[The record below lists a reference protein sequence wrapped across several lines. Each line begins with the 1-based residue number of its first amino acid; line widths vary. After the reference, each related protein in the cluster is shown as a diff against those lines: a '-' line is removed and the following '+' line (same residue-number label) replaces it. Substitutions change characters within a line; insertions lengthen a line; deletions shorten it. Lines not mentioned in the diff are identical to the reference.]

1 MLSYKYIF
9 NFLILFK
16 KSILIKIKPYFL
28 NLYYTKKMSS
38 FFQKIKVKKESQFV
52 NQSKN
57 IVRAAEKKDTLP
69 DDFFEQ
75 ILACEIQLKKG
86 FSMNTLRKLINLYS
100 RAVEYYESINDPRY
114 MRYSKSLQVLLLQ
127 PQIVKQ
133 INMQTK
139 KGKIKVHK
147 QERKKA
153 LLDEFKNLDKKFVNN
168 SDAKDIISK
177 TNKEEKAKN
186 FDEAKNKDLD
196 TQESSFK
203 KRLAE
208 KKKKWIMN
216 TSDIGQSSNL
226 QSKNLVVF
234 SNKKHLNK
242 SFDAIGQDDSI
253 FSNDLSIEP
262 ISMYNC
268 GENTFNITDG
278 INNNLDFYFSDFDN
292 IFNEKITKQFINKIV
307 EINKEK
313 MEEKVK
319 TARDFAEKIKNKE
332 FQLTFDSNT
341 EQEERDKIGK
351 EIFDL
356 GEEQNK
362 KYDEIEKKY
371 EAKINEAKDE
381 LKNQSIQ
388 NMEWIR
394 NLKEKYISDIDS
406 TIYNFIGN

>member
-1 MLSYKYIF
+1 
-9 NFLILFK
+9 
-16 KSILIKIKPYFL
+16 
-28 NLYYTKKMSS
+28 MSS
-38 FFQKIKVKKESQFV
+38 LIQKIRVKKESQFLA
-52 NQSKN
+52 QSKKF
-57 IVRAAEKKDTLP
+57 VKAAEKKDTLP

-147 QERKKA
+147 QERKKE

-168 SDAKDIISK
+168 TDAKEII
-177 TNKEEKAKN
+177 NKSNKAEKIKN

-234 SNKKHLNK
+234 NTKKHLNK

-292 IFNEKITKQFINKIV
+292 IFNEKITKKFINKII

-313 MEEKVK
+313 MDEKIK

-332 FQLTFDSNT
+332 FQLTFDINAG
-341 EQEERDKIGK
+341 QEERDKIGK
-351 EIFDL
+351 EIFDY

-371 EAKINEAKDE
+371 EIKINEAKEE

-388 NMEWIR
+388 NMEWIK

>member
-1 MLSYKYIF
+1 
-9 NFLILFK
+9 
-16 KSILIKIKPYFL
+16 
-28 NLYYTKKMSS
+28 MSS
-38 FFQKIKVKKESQFV
+38 LIQKIKVKKDNQYLTKSQKLV
-52 NQSKN
+52 K
-57 IVRAAEKKDTLP
+57 AAEKKDQLP

-147 QERKKA
+147 QERKKEI
-153 LLDEFKNLDKKFVNN
+153 LDEFKNLDKKFVNTQ
-168 SDAKDIISK
+168 DAKDIINK

-186 FDEAKNKDLD
+186 FDNAKNKDLD
-196 TQESSFK
+196 TQTDSFK

-234 SNKKHLNK
+234 NNKKYLNK

-262 ISMYNC
+262 ISMYNI

-292 IFNEKITKQFINKIV
+292 IFNEKITKHFINKII

-313 MEEKVK
+313 MEEKVN
-319 TARDFAEKIKNKE
+319 TAKQFAEKIKNKE
-332 FQLTFDSNT
+332 FQLTFDNT
-341 EQEERDKIGK
+341 NEEDKDKIGK
-351 EIFDL
+351 EIFEL

-362 KYDEIEKKY
+362 VYDEIEKKY
-371 EAKINEAKDE
+371 EQKLNDAKEE

-388 NMEWIR
+388 NMEWIK

>member
-1 MLSYKYIF
+1 
-9 NFLILFK
+9 
-16 KSILIKIKPYFL
+16 
-28 NLYYTKKMSS
+28 MSS
-38 FFQKIKVKKESQFV
+38 LFQKIKVKKESNFI
-52 NQSKN
+52 NQSQKL
-57 IVRAAEKKDTLP
+57 VKSAEKKETLP

-147 QERKKA
+147 QERKKEI
-153 LLDEFKNLDKKFVNN
+153 LDEFKNLDKKFVNN
-168 SDAKDIISK
+168 TDAKDIIKK
-177 TNKEEKAKN
+177 TNKAEKIKN

-196 TQESSFK
+196 SQTDSFK

-262 ISMYNC
+262 ISMYNV
-268 GENTFNITDG
+268 GESTFNITDG
-278 INNNLDFYFSDFDN
+278 INNNLDFYFNDFDN
-292 IFNEKITKQFINKIV
+292 IFNEKITKAFINKII

-313 MEEKVK
+313 MEEKINTAK
-319 TARDFAEKIKNKE
+319 TFAEKIKNKE

-341 EQEERDKIGK
+341 DQEERDKIGK
-351 EIFDL
+351 EIYDL

-362 KYDEIEKKY
+362 IYEEIEKKY
-371 EAKINEAKDE
+371 EQKINEAKDE
-381 LKNQSIQ
+381 LKNQSLQ
-388 NMEWIR
+388 NMEWIK

>member
-1 MLSYKYIF
+1 
-9 NFLILFK
+9 
-16 KSILIKIKPYFL
+16 
-28 NLYYTKKMSS
+28 MSS
-38 FFQKIKVKKESQFV
+38 FFQKIKVKKD
-52 NQSKN
+52 NQLAAKN
-57 IVRAAEKKDTLP
+57 IVKSAEKRYSLP

-86 FSMNTLRKLINLYS
+86 FSMVTLRKLINLYS
-100 RAVEYYESINDPRY
+100 RAVEYYESINDKRY
-114 MRYSKSLQVLLLQ
+114 LRYSKSLQLLLMQ

-133 INMQTK
+133 INMLTE

-147 QERKKA
+147 QERKKEI
-153 LLDEFKNLDKKFVNN
+153 LNEFKNLDKKFINN
-168 SDAKDIISK
+168 NNVKDIINK
-177 TNKEEKAKN
+177 TNKEEKKKN
-186 FDEAKNKDLD
+186 FDEEKSKDINNQTD
-196 TQESSFK
+196 NFK

-234 SNKKHLNK
+234 NTKKYMNK

-253 FSNDLSIEP
+253 FSNDISIEP
-262 ISMYNC
+262 ISMFNAS
-268 GENTFNITDG
+268 ENTLNINEG

-292 IFNEKITKQFINKIV
+292 IFNEKITKIFINKIV

-313 MEEKVK
+313 LGEKVK
-319 TARDFAEKIKNKE
+319 IAKEFSEKIKDKE
-332 FQLTFDSNT
+332 FQLSFESVNMN
-341 EQEERDKIGK
+341 QEDRDKIGK
-351 EIFDL
+351 EILEL

-362 KYDEIEKKY
+362 KYDEIDKKY
-371 EAKINEAKDE
+371 EEKINEIKEE
-381 LKNQSIQ
+381 LKQNPIQ

-394 NLKEKYISDIDS
+394 NLREKYISDIDS

>member
-1 MLSYKYIF
+1 
-9 NFLILFK
+9 
-16 KSILIKIKPYFL
+16 
-28 NLYYTKKMSS
+28 MSS
-38 FFQKIKVKKESQFV
+38 FFQKIKVKKENQFLS
-52 NQSKN
+52 QSKTF
-57 IVRAAEKKDTLP
+57 IKQAEKRDTLP

-133 INMQTK
+133 INLQTK

-147 QERKKA
+147 QERKKE
-153 LLDEFKNLDKKFVNN
+153 LLDEFKNVDKKFVNN
-168 SDAKDIISK
+168 TDAKDIINK

-196 TQESSFK
+196 TQTSSFK

-226 QSKNLVVF
+226 QSKNLVIF
-234 SNKKHLNK
+234 SNSKKHLNK

-262 ISMYNC
+262 ISMFNI
-268 GENTFNITDG
+268 GESTFNINDG
-278 INNNLDFYFSDFDN
+278 INNNLDFYFNDFDN
-292 IFNEKITKQFINKIV
+292 IFNEKITKGFINKII

-313 MEEKVK
+313 MEEKVN
-319 TARDFAEKIKNKE
+319 TAKIFAEKIKNKE

-341 EQEERDKIGK
+341 EQEERDKISK
-351 EIFDL
+351 EIFEL

-371 EAKINEAKDE
+371 EQKIQEAKEE

-388 NMEWIR
+388 TMEWIK

-406 TIYNFIGN
+406 VIYNFIGN

>member
-1 MLSYKYIF
+1 MA
-9 NFLILFK
+9 
-16 KSILIKIKPYFL
+16 
-28 NLYYTKKMSS
+28 S
-38 FFQKIKVKKESQFV
+38 FFQKIKVKKD
-52 NQSKN
+52 NQLAAKN
-57 IVRAAEKKDTLP
+57 LVKTAEKKATLP

-75 ILACEIQLKKG
+75 ILTCEIQLKKG

-100 RAVEYYESINDPRY
+100 KAVEFFESINDPRY
-114 MRYSKSLQVLLLQ
+114 HRYSKSLQLLLMQ

-133 INMQTK
+133 INMLTE

-147 QERKKA
+147 QERKKEI
-153 LLDEFKNLDKKFVNN
+153 LNEFKNLDKKFINN
-168 SDAKDIISK
+168 NNVKDIINK
-177 TNKEEKAKN
+177 TNKEEKKKN
-186 FDEAKNKDLD
+186 FDEEKSKDINNQTD
-196 TQESSFK
+196 NFK

-234 SNKKHLNK
+234 NTKKYMNK

-253 FSNDLSIEP
+253 FSNDISIEP
-262 ISMYNC
+262 ISMFNAS
-268 GENTFNITDG
+268 ENTLNINEG

-292 IFNEKITKQFINKIV
+292 IFNEKITKIFINKIV

-313 MEEKVK
+313 LREKVK
-319 TARDFAEKIKNKE
+319 IAKEFSEKIKDKE
-332 FQLTFDSNT
+332 FQLSFESVNMN
-341 EQEERDKIGK
+341 QEDRDKIGK
-351 EIFDL
+351 EILEL

-362 KYDEIEKKY
+362 KYDEIDKKY
-371 EAKINEAKDE
+371 EEKINIIKEE
-381 LKNQSIQ
+381 LKQNPIQ

-394 NLKEKYISDIDS
+394 NLREKYISDIDS

>member
-1 MLSYKYIF
+1 
-9 NFLILFK
+9 
-16 KSILIKIKPYFL
+16 
-28 NLYYTKKMSS
+28 MSS
-38 FFQKIKVKKESQFV
+38 LIQMIKVKKENNLV
-52 NQSKN
+52 NQSQKL
-57 IVRAAEKKDTLP
+57 VKTAEKKEALP

-86 FSMNTLRKLINLYS
+86 FSMSTLRKLINLYS
-100 RAVEYYESINDPRY
+100 KAVEYFESINDPRY

-147 QERKKA
+147 QERKKE

-168 SDAKDIISK
+168 TSAKDIISK
-177 TNKEEKAKN
+177 TNKAEKIKN
-186 FDEAKNKDLD
+186 FDNAKNKDLD
-196 TQESSFK
+196 TQTDSFK

-216 TSDIGQSSNL
+216 TSDLGQSSNM

-234 SNKKHLNK
+234 SNSKKHLNK

-253 FSNDLSIEP
+253 FSNDFSIEP
-262 ISMYNC
+262 ISMYNA
-268 GENTFNITDG
+268 GESTFNITDG

-292 IFNEKITKQFINKIV
+292 IFNEKITKIFINKII

-313 MEEKVK
+313 MEEKVN
-319 TARDFAEKIKNKE
+319 TAKIFAEKIKNKE
-332 FQLTFDSNT
+332 FQLTFDINANP
-341 EQEERDKIGK
+341 EDRDKIGK
-351 EIFDL
+351 EIYDL

-362 KYDEIEKKY
+362 KYDEIDKKY
-371 EAKINEAKDE
+371 EQKINEAKDE

-388 NMEWIR
+388 NMEWIK

>member
-1 MLSYKYIF
+1 MASL
-9 NFLILFK
+9 
-16 KSILIKIKPYFL
+16 
-28 NLYYTKKMSS
+28 
-38 FFQKIKVKKESQFV
+38 FQKIKVKKDSQLI
-52 NQSKN
+52 NQHRNLIK
-57 IVRAAEKKDTLP
+57 AAEKKEALP

-133 INMQTK
+133 INLQTK

-153 LLDEFKNLDKKFVNN
+153 ILDEFKNLDKKFVNN
-168 SDAKDIISK
+168 TDAKDIINK
-177 TNKEEKAKN
+177 TNKAEKVKN

-196 TQESSFK
+196 SQTDNFK

-216 TSDIGQSSNL
+216 TSDIGQSSSL

-234 SNKKHLNK
+234 NNKKHLNK

-262 ISMYNC
+262 ISMYNI

-278 INNNLDFYFSDFDN
+278 INSNLDFYFNDFDN
-292 IFNEKITKQFINKIV
+292 IFNEKITKRFINKII

-313 MEEKVK
+313 MEEKVN
-319 TARDFAEKIKNKE
+319 TAKIFAEKIKNKE
-332 FQLTFDSNT
+332 FQLSFDSNT
-341 EQEERDKIGK
+341 EQEERDKIAK
-351 EIFDL
+351 EIFLL

-362 KYDEIEKKY
+362 KYDEIDKKY
-371 EAKINEAKDE
+371 EQKINDAKEE

-388 NMEWIR
+388 NMEWIK

>member
-1 MLSYKYIF
+1 
-9 NFLILFK
+9 
-16 KSILIKIKPYFL
+16 
-28 NLYYTKKMSS
+28 MSS
-38 FFQKIKVKKESQFV
+38 LFQKIKVKKESNFI
-52 NQSKN
+52 NQSQKL
-57 IVRAAEKKDTLP
+57 VKSAEKKETLP

-147 QERKKA
+147 QERKKEI
-153 LLDEFKNLDKKFVNN
+153 LDEFKNLDKKFVNN
-168 SDAKDIISK
+168 TDAKDIIKK
-177 TNKEEKAKN
+177 TNKAEKIKN

-196 TQESSFK
+196 SQTDSFK

-262 ISMYNC
+262 ISMYNV
-268 GENTFNITDG
+268 GESTFNITDG
-278 INNNLDFYFSDFDN
+278 INNNLDFYFNDFDN
-292 IFNEKITKQFINKIV
+292 IFNEKITKTFINKII

-313 MEEKVK
+313 MEEKINTAK
-319 TARDFAEKIKNKE
+319 TFAEKIKNKE

-341 EQEERDKIGK
+341 DQEDRDKIGK
-351 EIFDL
+351 EIYDL

-362 KYDEIEKKY
+362 IYEEIEKKY
-371 EAKINEAKDE
+371 EQKINEAKDE
-381 LKNQSIQ
+381 LKNQSLQ
-388 NMEWIR
+388 NMKWIK

>member
-1 MLSYKYIF
+1 
-9 NFLILFK
+9 
-16 KSILIKIKPYFL
+16 
-28 NLYYTKKMSS
+28 MSS
-38 FFQKIKVKKESQFV
+38 LFQKIKVKKESNFI
-52 NQSKN
+52 NQSQKL
-57 IVRAAEKKDTLP
+57 VKSAEKKETLP

-147 QERKKA
+147 QERKKEI
-153 LLDEFKNLDKKFVNN
+153 LDEFKNLDKKFVNN
-168 SDAKDIISK
+168 TDAKDIIKK
-177 TNKEEKAKN
+177 TNKAEKIKN

-196 TQESSFK
+196 SQTDSFK

-262 ISMYNC
+262 ISMYNV
-268 GENTFNITDG
+268 GESTFNITDG
-278 INNNLDFYFSDFDN
+278 INNNLDFYFNDFDN
-292 IFNEKITKQFINKIV
+292 IFNEKITKTFINKII

-313 MEEKVK
+313 MEEKINTAK
-319 TARDFAEKIKNKE
+319 TFAEKIKNKE

-341 EQEERDKIGK
+341 DQEDRDKIGK
-351 EIFDL
+351 EIYDL

-362 KYDEIEKKY
+362 IYEEIEKKY
-371 EAKINEAKDE
+371 EQKINEAKDE
-381 LKNQSIQ
+381 LKNQSLQ
-388 NMEWIR
+388 NIEWIK

>member
-1 MLSYKYIF
+1 
-9 NFLILFK
+9 
-16 KSILIKIKPYFL
+16 
-28 NLYYTKKMSS
+28 MSS
-38 FFQKIKVKKESQFV
+38 LIQKIRVKKESQFLA
-52 NQSKN
+52 QSKKF
-57 IVRAAEKKDTLP
+57 VKAAEKKDTLP

-147 QERKKA
+147 QERKKE

-168 SDAKDIISK
+168 TDAKEII
-177 TNKEEKAKN
+177 NKSNKADKIKN

-234 SNKKHLNK
+234 NTKKHLNK

-292 IFNEKITKQFINKIV
+292 IFNEKITKKFINKII

-313 MEEKVK
+313 MEEKIK

-332 FQLTFDSNT
+332 FQLTFDSNAG
-341 EQEERDKIGK
+341 QEERDKIGK

-371 EAKINEAKDE
+371 EIKINEAKEE

-388 NMEWIR
+388 NMEWIK

>member
-1 MLSYKYIF
+1 MASL
-9 NFLILFK
+9 
-16 KSILIKIKPYFL
+16 
-28 NLYYTKKMSS
+28 
-38 FFQKIKVKKESQFV
+38 FQKIKVKKDSQFIA
-52 NQSKN
+52 QSQNFIKS
-57 IVRAAEKKDTLP
+57 AEKKDTLP

-86 FSMNTLRKLINLYS
+86 FSMSTLRKLINLYS

-133 INMQTK
+133 INMQTT

-147 QERKKA
+147 QERKKE
-153 LLDEFKNLDKKFVNN
+153 LLNEFKNLDKKFVNN
-168 SDAKDIISK
+168 QDAKEIISK
-177 TNKEEKAKN
+177 AISKENKEEKIKN
-186 FDEAKNKDLD
+186 FDEAKNKDLNSQTD
-196 TQESSFK
+196 SFK

-262 ISMYNC
+262 ISMYNI

-278 INNNLDFYFSDFDN
+278 INSNLDFYFSDFDN
-292 IFNEKITKQFINKIV
+292 IFNEKITKQFINKII

-313 MEEKVK
+313 MEEKVE
-319 TARDFAEKIKNKE
+319 TAKKFAEKIKNKE
-332 FQLTFDSNT
+332 FQLSFDINA
-341 EQEERDKIGK
+341 EQEQRNKISD
-351 EIFDL
+351 EITAL

-362 KYDEIEKKY
+362 AYDEIEKKY
-371 EAKINEAKDE
+371 EQKIN
-381 LKNQSIQ
+381 
-388 NMEWIR
+388 
-394 NLKEKYISDIDS
+394 
-406 TIYNFIGN
+406 

>member
-1 MLSYKYIF
+1 
-9 NFLILFK
+9 
-16 KSILIKIKPYFL
+16 
-28 NLYYTKKMSS
+28 MSS
-38 FFQKIKVKKESQFV
+38 LFQKIRVKKESQFLA
-52 NQSKN
+52 QSKKF
-57 IVRAAEKKDTLP
+57 VKAAEKKDTLP

-147 QERKKA
+147 QERKKE

-168 SDAKDIISK
+168 TDAKEII
-177 TNKEEKAKN
+177 NKSNKADKIKN

-234 SNKKHLNK
+234 NTKKHLNK

-292 IFNEKITKQFINKIV
+292 IFNEKITKKFINKII

-313 MEEKVK
+313 MEEKIK

-332 FQLTFDSNT
+332 FQLTFDSNAG
-341 EQEERDKIGK
+341 QEERDKIGK

-371 EAKINEAKDE
+371 EIKINEAKEE

-388 NMEWIR
+388 NMEWIK

>member
-1 MLSYKYIF
+1 MASL
-9 NFLILFK
+9 
-16 KSILIKIKPYFL
+16 
-28 NLYYTKKMSS
+28 
-38 FFQKIKVKKESQFV
+38 FQKIKVKKD
-52 NQSKN
+52 NQLITQHRNLVK
-57 IVRAAEKKDTLP
+57 AAEKKEALP

-133 INMQTK
+133 INLQTK

-153 LLDEFKNLDKKFVNN
+153 ILDEFKNLDKKFVNN
-168 SDAKDIISK
+168 TDAKDIINK
-177 TNKEEKAKN
+177 TNKAEKAKN

-196 TQESSFK
+196 TQTDSFK

-216 TSDIGQSSNL
+216 TSDIGQSSSL

-234 SNKKHLNK
+234 NNKKHLNK

-262 ISMYNC
+262 ISMYNI
-268 GENTFNITDG
+268 GESTFNITDG
-278 INNNLDFYFSDFDN
+278 INSNLDFYFNDFDN
-292 IFNEKITKQFINKIV
+292 IFNEKITKRFINKII

-313 MEEKVK
+313 MEEKVN
-319 TARDFAEKIKNKE
+319 TAKIFAEKIKNKE
-332 FQLTFDSNT
+332 FQLSFDSNT
-341 EQEERDKIGK
+341 EQEERDKIAK
-351 EIFDL
+351 EIFLL

-362 KYDEIEKKY
+362 KYDEIDKKY
-371 EAKINEAKDE
+371 EEKINEAKEE
-381 LKNQSIQ
+381 LKGQSIQ
-388 NMEWIR
+388 NMEWIK

-406 TIYNFIGN
+406 AIYNFIGN

>member
-1 MLSYKYIF
+1 MAS
-9 NFLILFK
+9 LFK
-16 KSILIKIKPYFL
+16 K
-28 NLYYTKKMSS
+28 
-38 FFQKIKVKKESQFV
+38 IKVSKD
-52 NQSKN
+52 NQLKGIN
-57 IVRAAEKKDTLP
+57 MAKAEKKATLP

-75 ILACEIQLKKG
+75 ILTCEIQLKKG
-86 FSMNTLRKLINLYS
+86 FSMITLRKLINLYS
-100 RAVEYYESINDPRY
+100 KAVEYYESINDPRFK
-114 MRYSKSLQVLLLQ
+114 RYSKSLQLLLMQ

-133 INMQTK
+133 INMTSA

-147 QERKKA
+147 QEKKKKI
-153 LLDEFKNLDKKFVNN
+153 LDEFENLDKKFSSN
-168 SDAKDIISK
+168 AKDIINK
-177 TNKEEKAKN
+177 TNKEEKKKL
-186 FDEAKNKDLD
+186 FDEEKSKDID
-196 TQESSFK
+196 NQTDNFK

-234 SNKKHLNK
+234 NPKKHLNK

-262 ISMYNC
+262 ISMYNAS
-268 GENTFNITDG
+268 ENTLNINEG
-278 INNNLDFYFSDFDN
+278 INNNLDFYFSDFEN
-292 IFNEKITKQFINKIV
+292 IFNAKVTKMFINKII

-319 TARDFAEKIKNKE
+319 TAKEFAEKIKDKE
-332 FQLTFDSNT
+332 FQLSFESMNMS
-341 EQEERDKIGK
+341 QEERDKIGK
-351 EIFDL
+351 EILDL

-362 KYDEIEKKY
+362 KYEEIDKKY
-371 EAKINEAKDE
+371 EEKINEVKNE
-381 LKNQSIQ
+381 LKNNPIQ

-406 TIYNFIGN
+406 TVYNFLGN